1 MLFKKKKKLKWLL
14 KKNSDSALH
23 SRWIRFKNKVLIMII
38 NYDTWNVKLPKRTI
52 TMYEKMVM
60 SHVSYSYSRVHF
72 CFGEHFACFLSLPPL
87 LKIFLQILWCFPFWF
102 LRLSRASKKKTCSS
116 ISNKV
121 LPIFL
126 ACEILFFPV
135 LLGKFCGLACDIV
148 EHLPCNWLLRKWC
161 ERKEHPEL
169 KV

>member
-1 MLFKKKKKLKWLL
+1 MK
-14 KKNSDSALH
+14 H
-23 SRWIRFKNKVLIMII
+23 VISRE
-38 NYDTWNVKLPKRTI
+38 DG
-52 TMYEKMVM
+52 
-60 SHVSYSYSRVHF
+60 HVTFVILQVHF

-148 EHLPCNWLLRKWC
+148 VEHLPCNWLLRKWC